1 MKKGFIS
8 ILIVLLCFSSVVFA
22 NQPENASLKLRGSVP
37 MEDVK
42 IVMIDENGLEL
53 NGTEGEVA
61 FVFSPGVF
69 EPVSHTVTM
78 RYSANLP
85 STLRCEVAFDL
96 SDLVFDQNNRIE
108 TSMELFSSDST
119 NVIVNGD
126 SMVVTFAKGISS
138 DRELATMTIT
148 AMKDSTNMLPTGDY
162 EGALTIRYTSTS

>member
-8 ILIVLLCFSSVVFA
+8 ILILLLSLPFVVFA

-37 MEDVK
+37 IENIK
-42 IVMIDENGLEL
+42 ISMMDDNGLEL
-53 NGTEGEVA
+53 NGTDGEL
-61 FVFSPGVF
+61 VFDFLPGSF
-69 EPVSHTVTM
+69 EPISHTVTM

-85 STLRCEVAFDL
+85 SPTQCEIAFDL

-108 TSMELFSSDST
+108 TSMLLFSSDST
-119 NVIVNGD
+119 NVIVTGD

-138 DRELATMTIT
+138 DREIATMTIT
-148 AMKDSTNMLPTGDY
+148 AVKDSTNMLPTGDY